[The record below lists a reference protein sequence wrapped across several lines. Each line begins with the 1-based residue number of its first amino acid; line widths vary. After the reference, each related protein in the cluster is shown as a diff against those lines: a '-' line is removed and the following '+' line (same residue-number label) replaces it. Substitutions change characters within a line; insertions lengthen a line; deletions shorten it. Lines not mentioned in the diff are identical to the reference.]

1 MILLFAIFS
10 LSDWGFYS
18 GFGLLGF
25 WQATALKYKSFG
37 SYADGK
43 CSVCVLSFMMGFR
56 LSITRGKTA
65 NSYFLCPLLTY
76 LSKTAVVTHRAEGFL
91 VWVGSGAWNLK
102 EKVSVDT

>member
-25 WQATALKYKSFG
+25 WQATAIKYKRFG

-43 CSVCVLSFMMGFR
+43 CSVVCFHS
-56 LSITRGKTA
+56 
-65 NSYFLCPLLTY
+65 
-76 LSKTAVVTHRAEGFL
+76 
-91 VWVGSGAWNLK
+91 
-102 EKVSVDT
+102 